1 MARETVPER
10 RARAVRVIER
20 LDEAMP
26 GAKIE
31 LDYQTPLQLVTAV
44 ILSAQCTDKRVNLV
58 TPALFRRYPDARS
71 LADADTPELEKMI
84 HSCGFFRAKA
94 KALKG
99 MAAAVAAQHGGEV
112 PTARAELAALPG
124 VGPKTAGVVTVH
136 LGGEPAF
143 PVDTHVKRL
152 ARRLGF
158 TKHEEPNRVEEDLQA
173 LVPQALWAK
182 GHQLLI
188 WHGRRTCFARSP
200 ACERCVVRELCPRIG
215 VAKAKATVV
224 KGSRPPRRAAVV
236 PPPPKPRGARR
247 KRLAASPAY
256 LDRTRSL
263 RRER

>member
-10 RARAVRVIER
+10 RARGLQIFDR
-20 LDEAMP
+20 LGDAMP
-26 GAKIE
+26 DARIE

-44 ILSAQCTDKRVNLV
+44 ILSAQCTDKRVNMV

-71 LADADTPELEKMI
+71 LADADTAELERMI

-99 MAAAVAAQHGGEV
+99 MAVAVAEQHGGEV
-112 PTARAELAALPG
+112 PTARAELASLPG

-143 PVDTHVKRL
+143 PVDTHVTRL

-158 TKHEEPNRVEEDLQA
+158 TKHEEPSRIEEDLQA
-173 LVPQALWAK
+173 LVPQPLWAK

-224 KGSRPPRRAAVV
+224 KGARAPRRAAVV
-236 PPPPKPRGARR
+236 PPAPRGRGARR
-247 KRLAASPAY
+247 RRATAA
-256 LDRTRSL
+256 RS
-263 RRER
+263 

>member
-71 LADADTPELEKMI
+71 LADADTPELETMI

-158 TKHEEPNRVEEDLQA
+158 TKHEEPNRVEDDLQG

-224 KGSRPPRRAAVV
+224 KGSRAPRRAGVV
-236 PPPPKPRGARR
+236 PPPPRRGKRHGGASSAATRTVERPPRLSR
-247 KRLAASPAY
+247 
-256 LDRTRSL
+256 
-263 RRER
+263 

>member
-10 RARAVRVIER
+10 RARGLKIFQR

-26 GAKIE
+26 EAKIE

-44 ILSAQCTDKRVNLV
+44 ILSAQCTDKRVNMI

-94 KALKG
+94 KSLKG
-99 MAAAVAAQHGGEV
+99 MAAAVADQHGGEV
-112 PTARAELAALPG
+112 PTSRAELAAMPG

-152 ARRLGF
+152 SRRLGF
-158 TKHEEPNRVEEDLQA
+158 TKQEEPDRVEADLQA
-173 LVPQALWAK
+173 LVPQELWAK

-224 KGSRPPRRAAVV
+224 KGTRPPRRAAVV
-236 PPPPKPRGARR
+236 PPPPKRRGTRR
-247 KRLAASPAY
+247 KRRAAS
-256 LDRTRSL
+256 
-263 RRER
+263 